1 MASTTTQ
8 GYVDLY
14 LLPVRAQTIDAYRDY
29 ATAFGEIV
37 VEHGG
42 LRYREF
48 RGDDLGDRFPVG
60 EDELMTAAIV
70 EFTSRGHRDE
80 VMEKVMSDARVEA
93 FTGGD
98 DLADMSKMRYGGFE
112 TFVSA

>member
-1 MASTTTQ
+1 MPNTTTQ

-14 LLPVRAQTIDAYRDY
+14 LLPVRAQTIDAYRDH

-37 VEHGG
+37 VEHGA
-42 LRYREF
+42 LSYREF
-48 RGDDLGDRFPVG
+48 RGDDLGDRFPASEG
-60 EDELMTAAIV
+60 ELMTAAVV
-70 EFTSRGHRDE
+70 EFTSREHRDE
-80 VMEKVMSDARVEA
+80 VMAKVMSDARVEA
-93 FTGGD
+93 STGGD